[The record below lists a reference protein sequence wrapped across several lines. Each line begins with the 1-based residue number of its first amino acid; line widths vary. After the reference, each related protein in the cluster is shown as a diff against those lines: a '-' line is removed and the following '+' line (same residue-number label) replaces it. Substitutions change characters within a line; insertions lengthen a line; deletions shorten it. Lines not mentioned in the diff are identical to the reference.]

1 MEGRGMGG
9 GNGGERE
16 IKPSVRYSHGPLM
29 VRVLIRVVVTSA

>member
-16 IKPSVRYSHGPLM
+16 IKPSVRYSHGPLV
-29 VRVLIRVVVTSA
+29 VRALIRVVTST